1 MYIYVLIK
9 GRRKGSNISKMIRYE
24 EKNYEFIV
32 VGGGMSGLCA
42 AITAARHGT
51 RTALVHAR
59 PVLGGNASSEIR
71 IHISGADQSLKQ
83 PDYAEGGLVYELM
96 SENKAH
102 NDTFNYSYWDTV
114 LFEKAK
120 AEKLL
125 DVYFNTVM
133 YDVETADDR
142 ITAIRCFQETTEM
155 RYRLTAPIFADCT
168 GNGTLGFFAGAE
180 FKQGSESKYEYG
192 EPHAPEKAN
201 NERMGNTIL
210 MKAVNMGHPVKFTSP
225 AFAKKLT
232 EHQLRYRV
240 HSKTMKVDA
249 SMAPDPEE
257 WLRLSACSC
266 AAVDYGYWWLE
277 LMGDGEDII
286 LDYETIRDDLY
297 AYAYGIW
304 DHIKNGGDHGAEN
317 YALQWVGALPGM
329 RESRRL
335 MGDYVLTESDILE
348 HRMFDDAVAYG
359 GWCVDLHAAHG
370 LLDFDLLPSDC
381 HHFLGVYTIPYRSY
395 YSKNIKNLYM
405 AGRDISTSKLGL
417 ASTRIIGCC
426 AIGGEAV
433 GKAASLCR
441 KYGCEPRGLAP
452 HIRELQQMILRDDG
466 YLPNVKNTDDAD
478 MALRASVSATSS
490 IAGGEPANVIN
501 GVSRKIGEDQN
512 AWISDGIADGG
523 EALTLTLDCTHVVS
537 EVDLTFDSNFA
548 YPIRVTMSANRQAQQ
563 RIGVAP
569 ELVRDYDVIQKLDGK
584 EVGRTEVRGNYQRHN
599 AVALN
604 PTGCNEI
611 EIRFIATNGAP
622 SVKVY
627 EVRVY

>member
-1 MYIYVLIK
+1 MQ
-9 GRRKGSNISKMIRYE
+9 RYE
-24 EKNYEFIV
+24 EKSYDFIV
-32 VGGGMSGLCA
+32 VGGGMAGLCA

-83 PDYAEGGLVYELM
+83 PDYAEGGLLYELM

-102 NDTFNYSYWDTV
+102 NDHFNYSYWDTV

-125 DVYFNTVM
+125 DVYFNTAM
-133 YDVETADDR
+133 YDVESDGER
-142 ITAIRCFQETTEM
+142 ISAIRCFQETTEM
-155 RYRLTAPIFADCT
+155 RYLFRAPIFADCT
-168 GNGTLGFFAGAE
+168 GNGTLGYFAGAE

-192 EPHAPEKAN
+192 EPHAPEEPN
-201 NERMGNTIL
+201 NDRMGNTIL
-210 MKAVNMGHPVKFTSP
+210 MKAVNMGHPVKFTP
-225 AFAKKLT
+225 PTFAKKLT

-277 LMGDGEDII
+277 LMGDGDDII
-286 LDYETIRDDLY
+286 TDYETIRDDLY

-335 MGDYVLTESDILE
+335 MGDYVLNESNVLE

-381 HHFLGVYTIPYRSY
+381 HHFLGVYTIPYRCY

-417 ASTRIIGCC
+417 ASTRILGCC

-433 GKAASLCR
+433 GKAAALCR
-441 KYGCEPRGLAP
+441 KYGCEPRELAP
-452 HIRELQQMILRDDG
+452 HVGELQQMILRDG
-466 YLPNVKNTDDAD
+466 GFLPGFKNTDQKDR
-478 MALRASVSATSS
+478 ALHAASVVASS
-490 IAGGEPANVIN
+490 FVPGGEPENVIN
-501 GVSRKIGEDQN
+501 GISRKLGEEQN
-512 AWISDGIADGG
+512 AWISDGIGEDG
-523 EALTLTLDCTHVVS
+523 ETLSIKLDSTHCVS
-537 EVDLTFDSNFA
+537 EAELTFDSNFA

-569 ELVRDYDVIQKLDGK
+569 ELVRDYDIIQKKNGVELN
-584 EVGRTEVRGNYQRHN
+584 RTEVRGNYQRHN
-599 AVALN
+599 KVKLPAVW
-604 PTGCNEI
+604 CDEI
-611 EIRFIATNGAP
+611 EIKFIATNGAD
-622 SVKVY
+622 SFKVY
-627 EVRVY
+627 EVRAY